1 MKSIIITGASRG
13 IGKACALLLAK
24 DYDYIAICC
33 KESIEQL
40 SQVKDAII
48 KQGCNCEAFTGDLS
62 DYNFVSDMISRVINS
77 TGKIDALI
85 NNAGISAV
93 GLFTETSPTAWHS
106 IMSTNLDSV
115 YNLCHCVVPHMV
127 HEKSGRIVNISSVWG
142 LVGASCEVAYSTTK
156 GAINSFTKA
165 LAKELAPSNISVN
178 AVAFGA
184 IDTDMNSHLSP
195 EDKVALC
202 EEIPACRMG
211 TSEEAALCI
220 KNLLAMPAY
229 LTGEVIKCDGGWI

>member
-13 IGKACALLLAK
+13 IGKEAALLLAK

-33 KESIEQL
+33 KENAAKL
-40 SQVKDAII
+40 NNVKEAIL
-48 KQGCNCEAFTGDLS
+48 KQGVLCEAFVGDLS
-62 DYNFVSDMISRVINS
+62 NYDFVSDMVSQIINS
-77 TGKIDALI
+77 AGKIDVLI
-85 NNAGISAV
+85 NNAGISTI
-93 GLFTETSPTAWHS
+93 GLFTETDPLEWRS

-115 YNLCHCVVPHMV
+115 YNLCHCVVPYMV

-184 IDTDMNSHLSP
+184 IDTDMNNHLSS
-195 EDKVALC
+195 EDKASLC